1 MVTVGENCPYA
12 CRSSG
17 LPSFPPPPPISG
29 LDSIGGTLDLAQFQ
43 KDLTLVPLVERF
55 SLRRRAGPGE
65 RINLVSRSA
74 NRILKI
80 FSKLLESIPQTPTP
94 LSHLLITLS
103 RLLYSSLV

>member
-17 LPSFPPPPPISG
+17 LPSFPPLSG
-29 LDSIGGTLDLAQFQ
+29 LDSI
-43 KDLTLVPLVERF
+43 
-55 SLRRRAGPGE
+55 PGE
-65 RINLVSRSA
+65 RIILVSRSA

-80 FSKLLESIPQTPTP
+80 FSKLLESVPQTPTP